1 MGVRR
6 GGRWLLRPV
15 DLHVSEGVAGVA
27 GPSGVGK
34 STLLAT
40 FATLRR
46 PHVGEL
52 EILGADIGNVS
63 GLRAV
68 RARIGYLPGRCSWAE
83 NLSASEFVSYAAYY
97 KRVGSE
103 AARSILK
110 RLELNEAAGTELR
123 LLPPDVRL
131 RAGLAAT
138 CVHEPDLVIL
148 DDPLEDLADDPVTVA
163 ELVPLIRALAP
174 TVLVSASAA
183 ETLTG
188 WCDRVVTLARGKLT
202 DLPTHR
208 QEAAAYA
215 ADGSRAL
222 PRQRATTRLAPAAA
236 ARLDSGGAA
245 RLNPDAAEHLDPGG
259 AARLDLDAAERL
271 DPDAGARSEVPSP
284 APRPELAASGPTPRA
299 RYLSPARAR
308 RAPGEDRKTPSRSP
322 LSRFRTEPPG
332 EDLRPQKRKNT
343 ARV

>member
-1 MGVRR
+1 MD
-6 GGRWLLRPV
+6 LRF
-15 DLHVSEGVAGVA
+15 SEGVAGVA

-63 GLRAV
+63 GLRSV

-138 CVHEPDLVIL
+138 CVHEPELVIL
-148 DDPLEDLADDPVTVA
+148 DDPLEDLAGDPATVA

-174 TVLVSASAA
+174 TVVVSASAA

-188 WCDRVVTLARGKLT
+188 WCDRVTTLARGKLT

-208 QEAAAYA
+208 RQTAAYD
-215 ADGSRAL
+215 ADGSPAL
-222 PRQRATTRLAPAAA
+222 PRQTVRGGASASSPRSELAAA
-236 ARLDSGGAA
+236 G
-245 RLNPDAAEHLDPGG
+245 
-259 AARLDLDAAERL
+259 
-271 DPDAGARSEVPSP
+271 P
-284 APRPELAASGPTPRA
+284 APRARHLSG
-299 RYLSPARAR
+299 R
-308 RAPGEDRKTPSRSP
+308 RAEGDAFREDREAMSRSP
-322 LSRFRTEPPG
+322 LSRFEAEPPG
-332 EDLRPQKRKNT
+332 EDSRPREPKKYSLGGRRTRGRAERLPAGST
-343 ARV
+343 AGV

>member
-15 DLHVSEGVAGVA
+15 DFAVSEGVTGLA

-46 PHVGEL
+46 PHVGGL
-52 EILGADIGNVS
+52 EILGEDTGNAS

-83 NLSASEFVSYAAYY
+83 NLSASELVSYAAYY

-148 DDPLEDLADDPVTVA
+148 DDPLEDLADEPATVA

-174 TVLVSASAA
+174 TVLVSASRA

-188 WCDRVVTLARGKLT
+188 WCDRVLTLARGKLT
-202 DLPTHR
+202 DLPTGPR
-208 QEAAAYA
+208 QDPAYA
-215 ADGSRAL
+215 AAASPASPASAAV
-222 PRQRATTRLAPAAA
+222 PRQ
-236 ARLDSGGAA
+236 
-245 RLNPDAAEHLDPGG
+245 
-259 AARLDLDAAERL
+259 
-271 DPDAGARSEVPSP
+271 GARGEAPSP
-284 APRPELAASGPTPRA
+284 SPRRELAAPGPAPRA
-299 RYLSPARAR
+299 RYLKGAA
-308 RAPGEDRKTPSRSP
+308 E
-322 LSRFRTEPPG
+322 RFRSEPRG
-332 EDLRPQKRKNT
+332 GGLRPRRHK
-343 ARV
+343 AGV